1 MILKYNK
8 FIKESNKIDSILD
21 KINKVGVDKL
31 SDYDKKYLD
40 IFSRGEDVDIKDVII
55 TKINDM
61 VSDTYDSFIWM
72 YKISPQDIIYKEE
85 GNETHIIESL
95 SIDMLSINIYEGGDT
110 YIDTY
115 DLEYIDLDIELLNR
129 ILELL
134 IKNI

>member
-95 SIDMLSINIYEGGDT
+95 SIDMLSINIYEGDDT

>member
-8 FIKESNKIDSILD
+8 FISESNKIDSILD
-21 KINKVGVDKL
+21 KINKVGIDKL
-31 SDYDKKYLD
+31 SDSDRRYLD
-40 IFSRGEDVDIKDVII
+40 IHSSGEDVDIKDATI

-61 VSDTYDSFIWM
+61 VGDTYDSFIWM
-72 YKISPQDIIYKEE
+72 YKISPQDIIYKEDVDK
-85 GNETHIIESL
+85 THIIESL
-95 SIDMLSINIYEGGDT
+95 SIDMLSINIYEGDDT

-115 DLEYIDLDIELLNR
+115 DLEYIDLNIELLNR

>member
-8 FIKESNKIDSILD
+8 FINESNKIDSILD

-95 SIDMLSINIYEGGDT
+95 SIDMLSINIYEGDDT

>member
-21 KINKVGVDKL
+21 KINKVGIDKL

-40 IFSRGEDVDIKDVII
+40 IYSRGEDVDIKDVII

-61 VSDTYDSFIWM
+61 VDDTYDSFIWM
-72 YKISPQDIIYKEE
+72 YKISPKDIVYKEE
-85 GNETHIIESL
+85 GSEKHIIESL
-95 SIDMLSINIYEGGDT
+95 SIDMLSINIYDDDT

-115 DLEYIDLDIELLNR
+115 DLEYIDLDIDILNR
-129 ILELL
+129 ILDIL

>member
-8 FIKESNKIDSILD
+8 FINESNKIDSILD
-21 KINKVGVDKL
+21 KINKVGIDKL
-31 SDYDKKYLD
+31 SDSDRRYLD
-40 IFSRGEDVDIKDVII
+40 IHSSGEDVDIKYATI

-72 YKISPQDIIYKEE
+72 YKISPQDIIYKKEN
-85 GNETHIIESL
+85 NETHIIESL
-95 SIDMLSINIYEGGDT
+95 SIDMLSINIYEGDDT

>member
-8 FIKESNKIDSILD
+8 FINESNKIDSILD

-95 SIDMLSINIYEGGDT
+95 SIDMLSINIYEGDDT

-115 DLEYIDLDIELLNR
+115 DLEYIDLNIELLNR

>member
-8 FIKESNKIDSILD
+8 FIKESNKIDTILD

-31 SDYDKKYLD
+31 SDSDKKYLD
-40 IFSRGEDVDIKDVII
+40 IYSRGEDVDTKDVII
-55 TKINDM
+55 TKINDI

-72 YKISPQDIIYKEE
+72 YKISPQDIIYKEDD
-85 GNETHIIESL
+85 NKKHIIESL
-95 SIDMLSINIYEGGDT
+95 STDMLSINIYEGDDT

-115 DLEYIDLDIELLNR
+115 DLEYIDLNIELLNR

>member
-40 IFSRGEDVDIKDVII
+40 IFSRGEDVDTKDVII

-72 YKISPQDIIYKEE
+72 YKISPQDIVYKEE
-85 GNETHIIESL
+85 GSKKHIIESL
-95 SIDMLSINIYEGGDT
+95 SIDMMSINIYSGEDT

-115 DLEYIDLDIELLNR
+115 DLEYIDLNIDVLNR
-129 ILELL
+129 ILDIL

>member
-8 FIKESNKIDSILD
+8 FIKESNKIDTILD

-31 SDYDKKYLD
+31 SDSDKKYLD
-40 IFSRGEDVDIKDVII
+40 IYSSGEDVDTKDAII
-55 TKINDM
+55 TKINDI

-72 YKISPQDIIYKEE
+72 YKISPQDIIYKEDD
-85 GNETHIIESL
+85 NKKHIIESL
-95 SIDMLSINIYEGGDT
+95 STDMLSINIYEGDDT

-115 DLEYIDLDIELLNR
+115 DLEYIDLNIELLNR

>member
-1 MILKYNK
+1 MVLKYNK

-21 KINKVGVDKL
+21 KINKVGIDKL

-40 IFSRGEDVDIKDVII
+40 IYSRGEDVDIKDVII

-61 VSDTYDSFIWM
+61 VDDTYDSFIWM
-72 YKISPQDIIYKEE
+72 YKISPQDIVYKEE
-85 GNETHIIESL
+85 GSEKHIIESL
-95 SIDMLSINIYEGGDT
+95 SIDMLSINIYDDDT

-115 DLEYIDLDIELLNR
+115 DLEYIDLDIDILNR
-129 ILELL
+129 ILDIL